1 MTRGATP
8 IHSRAAHMARTG
20 GNPRKKNGSRRRKAM
35 ARVLAAYD
43 TCDICGQP
51 VDKTLPPGQ
60 PGSPEVDEIIP
71 VSRGG
76 SPYDPANLRLS
87 HRWCNVR
94 RGNRSLAWARRVIGP
109 EARGEREKQQK
120 NEQPF
125 ETS

>member
-1 MTRGATP
+1 MSNKRRHNSTRRNKA
-8 IHSRAAHMARTG
+8 RAY
-20 GNPRKKNGSRRRKAM
+20 
-35 ARVLAAYD
+35 VLAAYD
-43 TCDICGQP
+43 TCDICGQK
-51 VDKTLPPGQ
+51 VDKSLPPGR

-76 SPYDPANLRLS
+76 SPYDLSNLRLA

-94 RGNRSLAWARRVIGP
+94 RGNRSLDWARRVIGP

-125 ETS
+125 ETSKW